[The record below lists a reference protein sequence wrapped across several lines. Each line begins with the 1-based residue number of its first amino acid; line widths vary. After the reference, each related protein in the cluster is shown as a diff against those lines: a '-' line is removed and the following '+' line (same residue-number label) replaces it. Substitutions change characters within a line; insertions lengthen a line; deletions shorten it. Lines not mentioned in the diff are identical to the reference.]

1 MHMARVILSIL
12 AFREVGPKMAGN
24 HKTQV
29 KFAGRQVWAEV
40 NLRALADNLRSIRK
54 HVNPADQDRREPRK
68 VLAVVKGNAYGH
80 GAAPVAKALEKAGAD
95 WFGVTCSEEGIEI
108 RNAGVKKPILVMTGF
123 WPGEEQRI
131 VEHSLTPA
139 LTRCDQL
146 ALLERAAAR
155 AARSTR
161 RTAKV
166 ARFHL
171 KIDSG
176 MNRLGISP
184 GDIDCFAR
192 QLAKCKHLRL
202 TGVFTHFASSEIFA
216 PAEHGDQTPA
226 QEKLFYQSL
235 ERLHALG
242 IDPGIV
248 HLANSAA
255 IATRPDTWADM
266 VRPGVILYGYHPGYD
281 PPERRAQA
289 EAALPLVPALSFRSR
304 IISVRNVD
312 AGQGVG
318 YDARFITE
326 RPSRIG
332 ILAAGY
338 GDGLLRALGNRG
350 NVLAHGKL
358 APIVG
363 IVSMDVTMVDL
374 TDVPEAAVGDE
385 VTIYGPAG
393 AKILPANAV
402 ARSIGTVTSD
412 LLCALSKR
420 VPRFYVP

>member
-1 MHMARVILSIL
+1 MANS
-12 AFREVGPKMAGN
+12 
-24 HKTQV
+24 KTQV
-29 KFAGRQVWAEV
+29 KFVGRQVWAEISAQALV
-40 NLRALADNLRSIRK
+40 NNLRAIRK
-54 HVNPADQDRREPRK
+54 HVNPAGESLRQPRK

-80 GAAPVAKALEKAGAD
+80 GAAQAAKALEKAGAD

-108 RNAGVKKPILVMTGF
+108 RKAGVKKPILVMTGF
-123 WPGEEQRI
+123 WPGEENRI
-131 VEHSLTPA
+131 VEYGLTPA
-139 LTRCDQL
+139 ITRCDQL
-146 ALLERAAAR
+146 TLLDRAAGR
-155 AARSTR
+155 ASRSKRGSGPAT
-161 RTAKV
+161 
-166 ARFHL
+166 FHL

-184 GDIDCFAR
+184 TDIECFAG
-192 QLAKCKHLRL
+192 QLAKCQHARL
-202 TGVFTHFASSEIFA
+202 GGVFTHFASSEIF
-216 PAEHGDQTPA
+216 PPSQHGDQTPA

-235 ERLHALG
+235 ERLRAFG
-242 IDPGIV
+242 IDCGII

-255 IATRPDTWADM
+255 IATRPETWADM

-281 PPERRAQA
+281 PPEHRADA
-289 EAALPLVPALSFRSR
+289 EAALPLVPVLSFRTR
-304 IISVRNVD
+304 IISIRNVA
-312 AGQGVG
+312 AGQGIG
-318 YDARFITE
+318 YDARFITD

-332 ILAAGY
+332 VLAAGY

-350 NVLAHGKL
+350 NVLVRDKF

-374 TDVPEAAVGDE
+374 TDVPDAEAGDE

-393 AKILPANAV
+393 SKLLAANAV

-420 VPRFYVP
+420 VPRFYV